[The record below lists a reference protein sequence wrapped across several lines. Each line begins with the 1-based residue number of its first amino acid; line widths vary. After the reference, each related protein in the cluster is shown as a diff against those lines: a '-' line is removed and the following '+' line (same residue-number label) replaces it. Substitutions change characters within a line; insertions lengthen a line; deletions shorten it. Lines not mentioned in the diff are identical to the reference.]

1 MSDEA
6 PSILPHEEPL
16 PPRTDLWTAAAFLV
30 LGITIAVLSWQMPT
44 FIEQKGVLYTAPGLV
59 PGIHGTVIG
68 LLAGWLA
75 VRSIRRGAQA
85 AGAPAAR
92 ALPTEGTSNTRL
104 ALAAGLCLAF
114 CVGLIGSMPFW
125 LAAAIFVTAFIVL
138 FEWRAGADW
147 KVRGRQIAT
156 ALLQGV
162 VTGLLVSLVFEKLFY
177 VRLP

>member
-1 MSDEA
+1 
-6 PSILPHEEPL
+6 
-16 PPRTDLWTAAAFLV
+16 
-30 LGITIAVLSWQMPT
+30 
-44 FIEQKGVLYTAPGLV
+44 
-59 PGIHGTVIG
+59 
-68 LLAGWLA
+68 
-75 VRSIRRGAQA
+75 
-85 AGAPAAR
+85 
-92 ALPTEGTSNTRL
+92 
-104 ALAAGLCLAF
+104 
-114 CVGLIGSMPFW
+114 VGLIGSMPFW